1 MSENSTSNQ
10 KSELSQVGSWMGH
23 HWVMIVMII
32 VGGLLVMGLI
42 KFFISLFGGG
52 DGPIPKG
59 VGDVLG
65 AAAKAIIALS
75 IGCGKQGNCKFS
87 DQKSCETA
95 TGCGWSADDSGNSTC
110 GITSGLSE
118 GEGGVFSK
126 YCGLGM
132 LALGGAFLAM
142 FPFITTVLY
151 AIVNAFK
158 SGSSKI
164 VDVIAELTGGSKK
177 DISIELTKKS
187 IERAEK
193 LVEQLE
199 KTGDKLTP
207 AEKSYLASSTA
218 IDESKKKLK
227 TTIDKIPDKAK
238 QEDAI
243 TKGNIEIQKSVDK
256 KDKQA
261 EIDKMSSDSKDKIDK
276 AVDGKEK

>member
-65 AAAKAIIALS
+65 AAAKAILALT

-87 DQKSCETA
+87 DQKTCEA
-95 TGCGWSADDSGNSTC
+95 GTGCGWSADDSGNSTC

-118 GEGGVFSK
+118 GEGGVFTK

-132 LALGGAFLAM
+132 LALGGAFLVL
-142 FPFITTVLY
+142 FPFATSILW
-151 AIVNAFK
+151 AIFK
-158 SGSSKI
+158 SGSSKVPAI
-164 VDVIAELTGGSKK
+164 IAELTGGSEK

-193 LVEQLE
+193 LADQLE

-207 AEKSYLASSTA
+207 AEKSYLGSSIA
-218 IDESKKKLK
+218 IDELKKSLK
-227 TTIDKIPDKAK
+227 IETDKITDKAK

-243 TKGNIEIQKSVDK
+243 AKGNIDIQKSVDK

-261 EIDKMSSDSKDKIDK
+261 EIDKMSSESKDKIDK

>member
-52 DGPIPKG
+52 NGPIAKG
-59 VGDVLG
+59 VADVLT
-65 AAAKAIIALS
+65 AAANALNALT

-87 DQKSCETA
+87 DQKSCETG

-118 GEGGVFSK
+118 GEGGVFTK

-132 LALGGAFLAM
+132 FALGGFLLTALPGI
-142 FPFITTVLY
+142 FTILF
-151 AIVNAFK
+151 AIGNALK
-158 SGSSKI
+158 SGSSKAI
-164 VDVIAELTGGSKK
+164 DFLAELTGGSKK

-187 IERAEK
+187 IERSEK

-199 KTGDKLTP
+199 KTGEKLTP
-207 AEKSYLASSTA
+207 AEKSYLGRSTA
-218 IDESKKKLK
+218 IDELKKSL
-227 TTIDKIPDKAK
+227 TIETDKIPDKAK

-243 TKGNIEIQKSVDK
+243 SKGNVEIQKDVDK
-256 KDKQA
+256 RDAQA
-261 EIDKMSSDSKDKIDK
+261 EIDKMSSDSKDRIDN
-276 AVDGKEK
+276 AVDGK